1 MKLPKALTGLIVL
14 ATLTACGDSTKGRA
28 FLTVN
33 SAEIGAKAIFTEKP
47 MAFTLAEADQM
58 VQSSCR

>member
-1 MKLPKALTGLIVL
+1 MLQKEKLDIV
-14 ATLTACGDSTKGRA
+14 AVCTNTKGRA

-58 VQSSCR
+58 VRSSCR